1 MSRELVSTFQ
11 LLSSLYGL
19 TVASYFGQSF
29 IMTTGKLIFHHNKKD
44 SIESVSDPA
53 TIAERTQR
61 CKQLDDAQAL
71 VNDLDYPILTPK
83 DMEKCHIWHER
94 ISLEEEPLEEQSK
107 PLYFTPCES
116 PSEDTNNQRL
126 LNWYPKL
133 EADDNH
139 YSHASFLTWYL
150 RECFLSHNL
159 SKGNPSLQAHANKS
173 SLFLLW
179 INPCRVLYSHPF
191 SFVEFWF
198 SMLST
203 VSGSQEESWQVEAAW
218 DTR

>member
-83 DMEKCHIWHER
+83 DMEKCHI
-94 ISLEEEPLEEQSK
+94 
-107 PLYFTPCES
+107 
-116 PSEDTNNQRL
+116 
-126 LNWYPKL
+126 
-133 EADDNH
+133 
-139 YSHASFLTWYL
+139 
-150 RECFLSHNL
+150 
-159 SKGNPSLQAHANKS
+159 
-173 SLFLLW
+173 
-179 INPCRVLYSHPF
+179 
-191 SFVEFWF
+191 
-198 SMLST
+198 
-203 VSGSQEESWQVEAAW
+203 
-218 DTR
+218 

>member
-1 MSRELVSTFQ
+1 MLVTNQVISKVRYVKVDWCELHMSRELVSTFQ

-83 DMEKCHIWHER
+83 DMEKCHI
-94 ISLEEEPLEEQSK
+94 
-107 PLYFTPCES
+107 
-116 PSEDTNNQRL
+116 
-126 LNWYPKL
+126 
-133 EADDNH
+133 
-139 YSHASFLTWYL
+139 
-150 RECFLSHNL
+150 
-159 SKGNPSLQAHANKS
+159 
-173 SLFLLW
+173 
-179 INPCRVLYSHPF
+179 
-191 SFVEFWF
+191 
-198 SMLST
+198 
-203 VSGSQEESWQVEAAW
+203 
-218 DTR
+218 